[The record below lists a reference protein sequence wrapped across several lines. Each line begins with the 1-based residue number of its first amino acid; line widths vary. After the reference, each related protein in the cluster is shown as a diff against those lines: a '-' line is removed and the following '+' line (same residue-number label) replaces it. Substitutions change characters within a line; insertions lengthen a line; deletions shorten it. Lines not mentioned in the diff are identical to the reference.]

1 MPVNQKEEKPLSD
14 ITLAF
19 ASLAAATAQQLDP
32 KLYLS
37 QLRRIQK
44 HMASSGETGSMY
56 MLMMDRA
63 ISLIQT
69 LPREEPPKR
78 H

>member
-1 MPVNQKEEKPLSD
+1 MNKKEESLKD
-14 ITLAF
+14 IMFAF

-32 KLYLS
+32 KLYQS
-37 QLRRIQK
+37 HLRRIQK
-44 HMASSGETGSMY
+44 HMASAGETGTMYSM
-56 MLMMDRA
+56 MMDKA
-63 ISLIQT
+63 LSLIEA

>member
-1 MPVNQKEEKPLSD
+1 MKKKEEHPLND
-14 ITLAF
+14 IMLAF

-32 KLYLS
+32 TLYREHLS
-37 QLRRIQK
+37 RIQK
-44 HMASSGETGSMY
+44 IMESKPGATGTMY
-56 MLMMDRA
+56 TQMMGKA
-63 ISLIQT
+63 NSLIEA